1 MYTAYPYTYTSEGEG
16 PWWGMR
22 CPERIY
28 ERMVRQ
34 MGETSRCFAYI
45 TNSRGDT
52 LAIAVEGPH
61 QEGDTNVFIP
71 LWAFRRLGIYDGD
84 EVTFD
89 PILEPLPK
97 GETVLIRPLTGVS
110 VEGPMFLEG
119 LTEALNQLGVV
130 QEGLL
135 SAIVDPSM
143 PELHDFM
150 IENLTPSKVCLADG
164 ELRVDLERALDRPPS
179 PILAPAPIPIL
190 PPRISRMAGPAQ
202 MAVASPVPAPSPIAF
217 EDDSDCGDLLP
228 IQTPP
233 KSGFVA
239 FSGVGRRLNE

>member
-1 MYTAYPYTYTSEGEG
+1 MYTAYPYTYTSDGEG
-16 PWWGMR
+16 PWWGIR
-22 CPERIY
+22 CPERVY

-34 MGETSRCFAYI
+34 MGGTRCFAYL
-45 TNSRGDT
+45 TNNRGET

-61 QEGDTNVFIP
+61 LEGDTNVFVP
-71 LWAFRRLGIYDGD
+71 LWAFRRLGISDGD

-89 PILEPLPK
+89 PILEELPK
-97 GETVLIRPLTGVS
+97 GTTVLIRPLTGVT

-143 PELHDFM
+143 PDLHEFM
-150 IENLTPSKVCLADG
+150 IENLSPAKVCLADG
-164 ELRVDLERALDRPPS
+164 ELRVELERALDRPPTPERPS
-179 PILAPAPIPIL
+179 TPEQDVPCECDFNSIL
-190 PPRISRMAGPAQ
+190 PPSTIKP
-202 MAVASPVPAPSPIAF
+202 VA
-217 EDDSDCGDLLP
+217 
-228 IQTPP
+228 

-239 FSGVGRRLNE
+239 FSGAGHRLDGKPV